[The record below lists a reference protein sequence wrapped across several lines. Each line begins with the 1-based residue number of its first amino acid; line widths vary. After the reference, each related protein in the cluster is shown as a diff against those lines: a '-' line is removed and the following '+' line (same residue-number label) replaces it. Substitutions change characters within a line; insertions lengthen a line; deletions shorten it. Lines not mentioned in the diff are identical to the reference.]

1 MTLKDIKAPADYAEL
16 SACLDLAY
24 WAINR
29 LSKVAYWHYGVTGD
43 EQKPLY
49 EAQTAISRISRSMA
63 AEKITNDPEHKQD
76 WIDVIY
82 GCMPYYTDHGPLFW
96 MKHDEMVKLLNLAG
110 REL

>member
-1 MTLKDIKAPADYAEL
+1 MALKDIKTPVDYAEL

-29 LSKVAYWHYGVTGD
+29 GD

-49 EAQTAISRISRSMA
+49 EAQTAISRISRFMA
-63 AEKITNDPEHKQD
+63 YEKIANSPESKQD

-82 GCMPYYTDHGPLFW
+82 GSMPYYTDHGPLFW
-96 MKHDEMVKLLNLAG
+96 MKHDEMVKLLNLAE